1 MEHIGI
7 GTRVKHSEY
16 GQGIICKIGLEYLSI
31 SFFEGGLREIDRKDE
46 LEVVEVIEAENN
58 MVSMDEVEDVLDR
71 LLQKYTDVTE
81 RVEIADRWRDG
92 LLVLEPKD
100 ENLQVKEIPIN
111 TFFHKIVMVRDRLRV
126 LEQNINAHKTLTD
139 DEKVNLQQYVTR
151 IYGSLTTFNVLFKHK
166 EDQFVGEKTK

>member
-46 LEVVEVIEAENN
+46 LEAVEVIEAENN

-71 LLQKYTDVTE
+71 LLRKYTDVTE